1 MKIKGLE
8 EELHHS
14 KDKDNK
20 AEEINFNK
28 KE

>member
-14 KDKDNK
+14 KDRGNK
-20 AEEINFNK
+20 KEEINLNK